1 MNDMKSPILN
11 TDTTADI
18 DAMADTNRHVAAHS
32 DVSALSPEH
41 DATAK
46 VVRLLVI
53 DDQTIVRQ
61 GIISLLNLVP
71 TFAVVAQANHGGDI
85 VTLVQQHQIDVVLM
99 DIQMPTV
106 DGISALKLLAASGLT
121 TPVLILTT
129 FDDHERVL
137 QALQAGARGYLLKD
151 TALPNLVE
159 AIQVL
164 ANGGHLLQP
173 AITDK
178 IVQSFLRG
186 EPAATSNSGE
196 LLSNKE
202 LEILRLMAA
211 GFSNKEI
218 ASAVFK
224 SEGTVKN
231 QVSAILAKLEV
242 RDRTKAVLKAIDL
255 GLLH

>member
-1 MNDMKSPILN
+1 MNSTTSSNNNQPNGTSNSDTPPHHE
-11 TDTTADI
+11 TD
-18 DAMADTNRHVAAHS
+18 
-32 DVSALSPEH
+32 
-41 DATAK
+41 K
-46 VVRLLVI
+46 VLRLLVI

-71 TFAVVAQANHGGDI
+71 AFAVVAQAANGADI
-85 VTLVQQHQIDVVLM
+85 VSLIVQHRIDVVLM

-106 DGISALKLLAASGLT
+106 DGISALKLLAGSGLT

-129 FDDHERVL
+129 FDDQERVL
-137 QALQAGARGYLLKD
+137 QAMHAGARGYLLKD
-151 TALPNLVE
+151 TALPNLVD
-159 AIQVL
+159 AIHVV
-164 ANGGHLLQP
+164 ARGGHLVQP

-186 EPAATSNSGE
+186 TAAPTSSVDV
-196 LLSNKE
+196 LSNKE

>member
-1 MNDMKSPILN
+1 MKNPILN
-11 TDTTADI
+11 TDTTANI
-18 DAMADTNRHVAAHS
+18 DAMADTNRHAAAHC

-85 VTLVQQHQIDVVLM
+85 VTLVQQHHIDVVLM

-196 LLSNKE
+196 FLSNKE

-231 QVSAILAKLEV
+231 QVSTILAKLEV